1 VGLGCVFVC
10 RCVCEC
16 VMCVFQK
23 VFVESDAGGGV
34 GEGVYSFVCVSM
46 SVLCVCIKGV
56 FRVG

>member
-1 VGLGCVFVC
+1 
-10 RCVCEC
+10 
-16 VMCVFQK
+16 MCVFQK